1 MKKISYKTLYIA
13 WAVMCVLTAALGF
26 AFPEVENGWGRFGLA
41 LVAVLFFLPPGLVL
55 DRAKAEGHRFHVR
68 LVGFLALGSLLLTVV
83 LLALTLIS
91 FIWSDVLANAL
102 YAALVIVS
110 SPMICSNC
118 YAISL
123 FLWGTLIAGA
133 FFSK

>member
-1 MKKISYKTLYIA
+1 MKKLSYKPLYIA
-13 WAVMCVLTAALGF
+13 WAMMFALTAALGF
-26 AFPEVENGWGRFGLA
+26 AFPEVENGWARFGLA
-41 LVAVLFFLPPGLVL
+41 LVAILFFLPPGLVL
-55 DRAKAEGHRFHVR
+55 AQAKAAGHRFHVR
-68 LVGFLALGSLLLTVV
+68 LVGYLALGSLLLTVV

-91 FIWSDVLANAL
+91 FIWSDALANAL

-110 SPMICSNC
+110 SPMICSNL

-123 FLWGTLIAGA
+123 FLWGTLLAGA

>member
-1 MKKISYKTLYIA
+1 M
-13 WAVMCVLTAALGF
+13 
-26 AFPEVENGWGRFGLA
+26 
-41 LVAVLFFLPPGLVL
+41 
-55 DRAKAEGHRFHVR
+55 R

-91 FIWSDVLANAL
+91 FIWSDALANAL

-110 SPMICSNC
+110 SPMICSNL

-123 FLWGTLIAGA
+123 FLWGTLLAGA